1 MPKRVKALH
10 AEPITKLIPL
20 FAHLATIKKA
30 IVARNIMEI
39 PRPISLRPLAGRS
52 TVSTAWPPES
62 SSNTGNTNI
71 SIVISDY
78 TGLYTCQRVRSN
90 KAKPL
95 TRTRHGRKWDSFIET
110 EDEIIQRSLT
120 FFGRWASLRQKPGL
134 AASGLVGRRPGRH
147 GSVHPI
153 LRFSEDH
160 CHQPLSSSGA
170 SRSRQQYITSY
181 ALNVPSFLSYQGLS
195 V

>member
-1 MPKRVKALH
+1 VKHAEPCGTVSIGAINLDKMPKRVKALH

-95 TRTRHGRKWDSFIET
+95 TRTRHGRKWNSFIET

-120 FFGRWASLRQKPGL
+120 FFGRWLLCAKSPALP
-134 AASGLVGRRPGRH
+134 RPGW
-147 GSVHPI
+147 
-153 LRFSEDH
+153 
-160 CHQPLSSSGA
+160 SGA
-170 SRSRQQYITSY
+170 GRGGTGVCTRS
-181 ALNVPSFLSYQGLS
+181 S
-195 V
+195 VSPRIIVINP